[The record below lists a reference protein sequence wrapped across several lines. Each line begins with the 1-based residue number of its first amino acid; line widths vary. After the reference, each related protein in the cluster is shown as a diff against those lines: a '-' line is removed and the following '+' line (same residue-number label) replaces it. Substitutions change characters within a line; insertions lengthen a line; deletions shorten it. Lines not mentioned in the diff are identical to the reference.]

1 MTGPFVLVVD
11 DDTRLRRLLRRYL
24 SENGFQVSEA
34 PSADEA
40 FPLIQVINFDIII
53 MDVMM
58 PGTNGYEM
66 VKKIRETGNKTPVLM
81 LTAMG
86 ETENRILGL
95 ESGADDY
102 LSKPFEPR
110 ELILRINNILRRMNE
125 IKLPTN
131 ILFGSCVFE
140 IKTGSLVKNNIPV
153 ALTGTETELL
163 RLLAERKNDVVSRS
177 DLTEL
182 MKMDSERTV
191 DVLINRLRKKI
202 EDDIGHPICIQT
214 VRGQGYTLVTQ

>member
-1 MTGPFVLVVD
+1 MTGPFILVVD

-40 FPLIQVINFDIII
+40 FPLMQVINFDIII

-66 VKKIRETGNKTPVLM
+66 VKKIRAMGNKTPVLM

-86 ETENRILGL
+86 EIENRIMGL

-102 LSKPFEPR
+102 LGKPFEPR

-125 IKLPTN
+125 IRIPTN
-131 ILFGSCVFE
+131 VVFGNCVFE
-140 IKTGSLVKNNIPV
+140 VKTGILIKDNIPV

-163 RLLAERKNDVVSRS
+163 RLLAERKNEIMSRS

-214 VRGQGYTLVTQ
+214 VRGQGYTLVAQ